1 MNLIPY
7 KTARRILLIAVLMV
21 LLLPFQS
28 EITSIS
34 AQTNDALPVLR
45 VSFDGKFKKGMTEYL
60 NGKMQLTDVD
70 GSVVELPAMFK
81 TRGATAASYM
91 MKPSFNMKL
100 KSDDYT
106 EEVDSTLLDLRS
118 CSSWILDAMAIDR
131 ICMRNRVCFDTWNEF
146 SRLPY
151 ETQFDGRY
159 GTIGRFVEVYI
170 NDKYYGIYC
179 LNDRINRKLLDL
191 KKTKV
196 EKDGSVQVRG
206 VLYKSGTSD
215 INPQEKP
222 GYNED
227 STACVVSW
235 HNAWELTYPDE
246 YGGVQAWEPLQDA
259 FTNGKNAEYIKK
271 YFYLE
276 NLADYQILI
285 MAFSIGDNWGNKN
298 HYLSVRNINK
308 SIDDPD
314 PAEAD
319 KRRFVLIPWDLDT
332 SLGGRY
338 DGAYYNGTYSV
349 WSLKDISKN
358 ALYPISALSGD
369 AEYKAILKRRWLEAR
384 QGAFS
389 VWSVKNKLEKYRDL
403 FLQSGAW
410 DRMVTYFDGQKSR
423 PKYVNDLTLEIG
435 LIEEWY
441 EARFREMD
449 AYFGTENDVDIITM
463 PGSQE
468 KPVYDLYGRKIES
481 DALAPGLYI
490 RDGKIVAQ

>member
-1 MNLIPY
+1 M
-7 KTARRILLIAVLMV
+7 LMV
-21 LLLPFQS
+21 LLLPFPF
-28 EITSIS
+28 EINQLS
-34 AQTNDALPVLR
+34 AQTNNALPVLR

-70 GSVVELPAMFK
+70 GSVVEMSAKFK

-100 KSDDYT
+100 QSDDYS
-106 EEVDSTLLDLRS
+106 EEVDSMLLGIRS

-131 ICMRNRVCFDTWNEF
+131 ICMRNRVCFDIWNEF

-151 ETQFDGRY
+151 ETQFDSRY
-159 GTIGRFVEVYI
+159 GTIGRFIEVYI

-191 KKTKV
+191 KKTKE
-196 EKDGSVQVRG
+196 EKDGSVTVRG

-235 HNAWELTYPDE
+235 HNAWELTYPDDF
-246 YGGVQAWEPLQDA
+246 GGIKAWQALQDA
-259 FTNGKNAEYIKK
+259 FANGRNAEFVKK

-285 MAFSIGDNWGNKN
+285 MALSIGDNWGNKN

-308 SIDDPD
+308 DINDPD

-338 DGAYYNGTYSV
+338 DGKYYDGNYSV
-349 WSLKDISKN
+349 WDVKSIGNN
-358 ALYPISALSGD
+358 ALYPISAVIGD
-369 AEYKAILKRRWLEAR
+369 AEYKAILKRRWIEGR
-384 QGAFS
+384 KGAFS
-389 VWSVKNKLEKYRDL
+389 IESVKAKLEKYRDL
-403 FLQSGAW
+403 FIESGAW
-410 DRMVTYFDGQKSR
+410 QRMVSYFDSQKSR
-423 PKYVNDLTLEIG
+423 PKYVNDLAREIQ

-441 EARFREMD
+441 EDRFHEMD
-449 AYFGTENDVDIITM
+449 AYFGIEDGVNMIMM
-463 PGSQE
+463 PDSDE
-468 KPVYDLYGRKIES
+468 KAIYDLFGRKIES
-481 DALAPGLYI
+481 SFLAPGIYI
-490 RDGKIVAQ
+490 IDGDAVVIE